1 MIVMK
6 LSLKNSPRKFWVKTL
21 IKIAEPVLINMA
33 QGTLKAKMPIEY
45 VNPERAKF
53 AHLEAVGRLICGIGS
68 WLELGADNTSEGKL
82 RGQYIELVKKGLV
95 NVCNPQS
102 DDYLIF
108 DEPYQPLVDSAHL
121 AEGLLRCKSQV
132 WDTLSFENQE
142 IIINA
147 LKKTR
152 LIDPWNNNWILFP
165 SMIEAF
171 LLEVR
176 GECDMTRLMHGVNV
190 YMNEWYCGDGY
201 YGDGPNFHFDYYN
214 SFVIHPMLSDI
225 LMVLRRHNL
234 GEYTFLDA
242 HLHRL
247 RHYAG
252 HLERLISP
260 EGTYPVFGR
269 SMLYRTAVFQALSQA
284 CLFGLY
290 NEDIDPAQ
298 VRCALT
304 KVLEN
309 QFKSG
314 DNFDKNG
321 WLRFGFN
328 GHQLKIAEEYS
339 NTGSMYLCST
349 IFLVLGL
356 PESDRFWSNPD
367 CEWTSLKAWKG
378 EDVLSAM
385 YIKD

>member
-1 MIVMK
+1 MK
-6 LSLKNSPRKFWVKTL
+6 LSFKNSTRKFWVKTL
-21 IKIAEPVLINMA
+21 VKIAEPVLVNMA
-33 QGTLKAKMPIEY
+33 QGTLKENMPVEY
-45 VNPERAKF
+45 VDIDRAKF
-53 AHLEAVGRLICGIGS
+53 AHLEAVGRLICGIGP
-68 WLELGADNTSEGKL
+68 WLELGGDDSSEGKI
-82 RGQYIELVKKGLV
+82 RARYIELVQTGLAS
-95 NVCNPQS
+95 VCNPES

-121 AEGLLRCKSQV
+121 AEGLLRCKTKV
-132 WDTLSFENQE
+132 WDTMSLETQNLV
-142 IIINA
+142 INA

-152 LIDPWNNNWILFP
+152 SIEPWNNNWILFP

-171 LLEVR
+171 LLETT
-176 GECDMTRLMHGVNV
+176 GECDMARLMHGVNV

-201 YGDGPNFHFDYYN
+201 YGDGPDFHFDYYN
-214 SFVIHPMLSDI
+214 SYVIHPMLSDI
-225 LMVLRRHNL
+225 LMILRRHEI

-247 RHYAG
+247 RHYAS

-290 NEDIDPAQ
+290 GEDIKPAQ

-309 QFKSG
+309 QFKSN

-321 WLRFGFN
+321 WLQFGFN
-328 GHQLKIAEEYS
+328 GHQIAIAEKYS
-339 NTGSMYLCST
+339 NTGSMYLCT
-349 IFLVLGL
+349 TVFLVLGL
-356 PESDRFWSNPD
+356 QESDRFWSSPD

-378 EDVLSAM
+378 MNVESAM